1 MTTKPPSSELIS
13 AHYANF
19 EKWGEQQVRIGVNSK
34 QWQDDQSQLS
44 SAKAWLHQKES
55 GRLESFSF
63 KSSLYAKR
71 AAIAAYIAAIAA
83 IIGAIPTIIL
93 YISNI
98 IIWLQKT

>member
-19 EKWGEQQVRIGVNSK
+19 EKWGEHQVRIGVNTM
-34 QWQDDQSQLS
+34 QWQNDQSQLS

-55 GRLESFSF
+55 ERLESFSF
-63 KSSLYAKR
+63 NSALYAKR

-83 IIGAIPTIIL
+83 IIGAIPTINL
-93 YISNI
+93 YISKI
-98 IIWLQKT
+98 IVWIQKT